1 MLNDSPRDGLVY
13 EPFAGSGV
21 TILAAEMVERR
32 CLAVDSNP
40 RYGDVITGEAA
51 TLDGHGSAFVEIKA
65 ASPRPWA
72 PNELKTHGSPLGA
85 VSRTRVW
92 PGRQPV
98 GSRPNPVFSSRCRQP
113 SSL

>member
-21 TILAAEMVERR
+21 TILAAEMVERQ
-32 CLAVDSNP
+32 CLAVESNP

-51 TLDGHGSAFVEIKA
+51 TLDGHGSAFVEIKS
-65 ASPRPWA
+65 ASPRPWV
-72 PNELKTHGSPLGA
+72 PNELKTHASPLGA
-85 VSRTRVW
+85 ASKTRVRPSW
-92 PGRQPV
+92 QRV
-98 GSRPNPVFSSRCRQP
+98 GSRPNPAFSSRCRQP